1 MLKYLSISY
10 QMNALNKRHSPVP
23 TKTSE
28 WLSLE
33 DDPLCARRTQIPA
46 RRSLEKYTGERTRV
60 GGGTK
65 HRILRMTLNR
75 KPASQNGNPLPRDW
89 VHGTVSFTPSSTW
102 CHSHCPVELC
112 VKGLVPRVFPLVTFV
127 GAWLNQV
134 WEQVGFLDDRELPAT
149 CRSAWILSSF
159 SKIPSPLFCFQV
171 LCPEDNLDRDPVLL
185 GLGTEPGKSGQMPL
199 LVWARN
205 VGYVL
210 NSGAFLS
217 VFYRD
222 FLILLQTLQFMIWPS
237 QSFPKTEV
245 YCRLICDFREG
256 KSKIRNLAWSIMKGK
271 KVGLSGFSSWP
282 WYSLAKWPW
291 TRHLSR
297 LCFLNQI
304 SYMDHP
310 RVTVRKMWQSF

>member
-10 QMNALNKRHSPVP
+10 QMNPLNKHHSPVP

-60 GGGTK
+60 GGRTK
-65 HRILRMTLNR
+65 HWILRMTLNR

-159 SKIPSPLFCFQV
+159 SKIPSPCFVSRFFVPKTIQT
-171 LCPEDNLDRDPVLL
+171 EIQYSW
-185 GLGTEPGKSGQMPL
+185 GLALSQASQGKCRCLSEPGM
-199 LVWARN
+199 WATDWIQE
-205 VGYVL
+205 L
-210 NSGAFLS
+210 FFL
-217 VFYRD
+217 F
-222 FLILLQTLQFMIWPS
+222 
-237 QSFPKTEV
+237 
-245 YCRLICDFREG
+245 
-256 KSKIRNLAWSIMKGK
+256 SIGT
-271 KVGLSGFSSWP
+271 S
-282 WYSLAKWPW
+282 
-291 TRHLSR
+291 
-297 LCFLNQI
+297 
-304 SYMDHP
+304 
-310 RVTVRKMWQSF
+310 